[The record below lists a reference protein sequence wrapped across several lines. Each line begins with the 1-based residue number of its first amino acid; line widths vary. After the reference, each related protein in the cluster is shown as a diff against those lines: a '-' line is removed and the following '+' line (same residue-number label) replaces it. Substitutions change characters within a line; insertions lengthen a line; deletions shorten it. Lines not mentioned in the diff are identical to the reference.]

1 MIIIVI
7 MVHNWAKYK
16 CKLMMITI
24 KIIIII
30 ITNDDDDDDDD
41 DDGDDDDIPVYF
53 SFLISHS
60 YLFTVA
66 GLVDSMIYHSAR
78 ALQKKID
85 LGKAS

>member
-1 MIIIVI
+1 
-7 MVHNWAKYK
+7 
-16 CKLMMITI
+16 MMITI
-24 KIIIII
+24 KIIIIIII

-41 DDGDDDDIPVYF
+41 DDIIPVYF

-60 YLFTVA
+60 CLFTVA

>member
-30 ITNDDDDDDDD
+30 IIITNDDDD

-53 SFLISHS
+53 SFLISRS
-60 YLFTVA
+60 YIFTVA

>member
-7 MVHNWAKYK
+7 MVHKWAKYK

-24 KIIIII
+24 KKIIIII
-30 ITNDDDDDDDD
+30 ITND
-41 DDGDDDDIPVYF
+41 DDDDIPVYF

-60 YLFTVA
+60 CLFTVA

>member
-7 MVHNWAKYK
+7 MVHNRAKYK

-30 ITNDDDDDDDD
+30 TNDDDDD
-41 DDGDDDDIPVYF
+41 DDDDIPVYF

-60 YLFTVA
+60 CLFTVA

>member
-16 CKLMMITI
+16 CKLMTITI

-41 DDGDDDDIPVYF
+41 DIIPVYF

>member
-24 KIIIII
+24 KKIIIII
-30 ITNDDDDDDDD
+30 ITND
-41 DDGDDDDIPVYF
+41 DDDDIPVYF

-60 YLFTVA
+60 CLFTVA

>member
-7 MVHNWAKYK
+7 MVHNLAKYK

-30 ITNDDDDDDDD
+30 IITNDDDDDDDD
-41 DDGDDDDIPVYF
+41 DIIPVYF

-60 YLFTVA
+60 CLFTVA

>member
-1 MIIIVI
+1 
-7 MVHNWAKYK
+7 
-16 CKLMMITI
+16 MMITI
-24 KIIIII
+24 KIIIIIIIIII

-41 DDGDDDDIPVYF
+41 DIIPVYF